1 MDLVE
6 AVKTRY
12 IKRVRELLDS
22 GVVDV
27 DFQDEYGKTALM
39 FAAAGELPRVRDS
52 GIHQPDMVELLLE
65 EYGADPDIRDNDGNT
80 ALILAA
86 RSDRERADIV
96 LLLLEYGA
104 DPNIR
109 DNAGKTALMFAT
121 KGQCTAIVILLLDW
135 EANAN
140 IRDNNGRSALDMT
153 LPWQKYVKKLLERHV
168 RSSIIQRRF
177 RDRQNQRK
185 KKTQKAY
192 QKLAATHIPGLDNV
206 SLIKASEYLD
216 KMQYPDEQVES
227 LDGRRREEENE
238 RDQNELIADYLKTL
252 EQYGGRRNRR
262 LSRKRRTSRKK
273 NTRRKTQRQKNTKK
287 KSKRRRR
294 KNRSVRKQR

>member
-1 MDLVE
+1 IE
-6 AVKTRY
+6 
-12 IKRVRELLDS
+12 RVRELLDS
-22 GVVDV
+22 GVDV

-52 GIHQPDMVELLLE
+52 GIHKPDMVELLLE
-65 EYGADPDIRDNDGNT
+65 EGADPDIRDNDGNT

-121 KGQCTAIVILLLDW
+121 RRQHTAIVILLLDW

-140 IRDNNGRSALDMT
+140 IRDNNGQSALDMT
-153 LPWQKYVKKLLERHV
+153 LPWQKYVKKLLERHI
-168 RSSIIQRRF
+168 RQREI
-177 RDRQNQRK
+177 N
-185 KKTQKAY
+185 KKTLKAY
-192 QKLAATHIPGLDNV
+192 QKLAARYIPDLDNV
-206 SLIKASEYLD
+206 SLIKVSEYLD

-238 RDQNELIADYLKTL
+238 SDKNELIADYLKTL
-252 EQYGGRRNRR
+252 
-262 LSRKRRTSRKK
+262 
-273 NTRRKTQRQKNTKK
+273 
-287 KSKRRRR
+287 
-294 KNRSVRKQR
+294 

>member
-1 MDLVE
+1 MDLIN

-121 KGQCTAIVILLLDW
+121 RRQHTAIVILLLDW

-140 IRDNNGRSALDMT
+140 IRDNNGQSALDMT
-153 LPWQKYVKKLLERHV
+153 LPWQKYVKKLLERHI
-168 RSSIIQRRF
+168 RQREINKR
-177 RDRQNQRK
+177 
-185 KKTQKAY
+185 TQKAY
-192 QKLAATHIPGLDNV
+192 QKLAATHIPSLDNV
-206 SLIKASEYLD
+206 SLIKVSKYLD
-216 KMQYPDEQVES
+216 EMQYPDEQVES
-227 LDGRRREEENE
+227 LDRRRREEENE

-252 EQYGGRRNRR
+252 EQYGGRRKRR
-262 LSRKRRTSRKK
+262 LSRKK
-273 NTRRKTQRQKNTKK
+273 NTRRKTQRKKITKK
-287 KSKRRRR
+287 KSKRRRT
-294 KNRSVRKQR
+294 NRSVRKQR